1 MTSLKVFLS
10 IGLSLAVLILG
21 LVTLYQLLTS
31 WVPSG
36 GWVVENLV
44 SLAFGSA
51 MIAGSVIELGKHFL
65 PGAQF
70 GGSTK
75 RCPSCRASVPS
86 IASFCRECG
95 KPFQISK

>member
-1 MTSLKVFLS
+1 MTTLKVFLS

-36 GWVVENLV
+36 GWVFENLA
-44 SLAFGSA
+44 SLAFASA
-51 MIAGSVIELGKHFL
+51 MLVGSVIELGKHFL
-65 PGAQF
+65 PGTQS
-70 GGSTK
+70 GGGTK

-95 KPFQISK
+95 KPIQTPK